1 PPLHRGLV
9 RAEALAVC
17 RVSPRPAMAF
27 ADRLVG
33 RSRVP
38 AQALST
44 GQPTTSEIAG
54 SADWA
59 GERSAGL
66 GEPLATSAEL
76 CEVRA
81 GRGVLCIVRKT
92 KLPLTRPTLV
102 ALGSATLSRKE
113 TFAQWGW
120 RGVERG
126 FLRAGPA

>member
-1 PPLHRGLV
+1 
-9 RAEALAVC
+9 
-17 RVSPRPAMAF
+17 MAF

-59 GERSAGL
+59 GERSGGL
-66 GEPLATSAEL
+66 GEPLATSTEV

-102 ALGSATLSRKE
+102 ALGSATLSRK
-113 TFAQWGW
+113 G
-120 RGVERG
+120 RGKTSMRLG
-126 FLRAGPA
+126 QTIRAGTCSSEEFFPAKSKLPKSCSE